1 MHLIF
6 QFPLLP
12 ILWLILGK
20 EIFVFLFHN
29 KQLLAESLMLQ
40 YFCVLFP
47 GRCLRSDVISDDMM
61 ILGLKWA
68 PRVTGDSWHL
78 ISNKL
83 HSLLSPN
90 KAICPL
96 IGQQCSLWNT
106 FWPFYFTTCQTH
118 NRTSQPLLLWENDS
132 DRHVVGLPP
141 NVFFWG
147 RKFVRLFVYLRRVC
161 WVEWGTSG
169 QVFPLDNLPWYF
181 KGFPIPFL
189 IFIQLITLSWFIKT
203 PRDIL
208 KGFSSL
214 SHLHPIDDLVWSRIW
229 S

>member
-20 EIFVFLFHN
+20 EIFLFVFHN
-29 KQLLAESLMLQ
+29 KPLLAESLMLQ

-68 PRVTGDSWHL
+68 PRVTGDSWHH

-96 IGQQCSLWNT
+96 IGRQCSLWNT
-106 FWPFYFTTCQTH
+106 FWPFYFTICQTH
-118 NRTSQPLLLWENDS
+118 NRT
-132 DRHVVGLPP
+132 GLPIASIGKWFGQTYIWFASKYVFLRTEVCP
-141 NVFFWG
+141 VICLLAPCLLSGVGNVW
-147 RKFVRLFVYLRRVC
+147 
-161 WVEWGTSG
+161 
-169 QVFPLDNLPWYF
+169 P
-181 KGFPIPFL
+181 
-189 IFIQLITLSWFIKT
+189 
-203 PRDIL
+203 
-208 KGFSSL
+208 GFSTG
-214 SHLHPIDDLVWSRIW
+214 
-229 S
+229 